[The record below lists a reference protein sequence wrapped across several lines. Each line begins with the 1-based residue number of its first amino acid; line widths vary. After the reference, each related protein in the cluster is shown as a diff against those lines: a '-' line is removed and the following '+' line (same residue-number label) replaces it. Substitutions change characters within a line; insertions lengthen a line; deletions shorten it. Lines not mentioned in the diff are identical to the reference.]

1 MESKNRL
8 VIVFFVVVT
17 LLFSC
22 NKKQKEIPA
31 EIIQKDS
38 MVNIIVDLHLADAI
52 LLNPLTQSKISDIS
66 SNRLYKTVLDKYNIT
81 RERFNKSID
90 YYAETP
96 AVLDSIYDKVI
107 EQLSLI
113 ESKGY
118 NDSLQLK

>member
-8 VIVFFVVVT
+8 VVIFLAFS

-22 NKKQKEIPA
+22 SRKQKEIPS
-31 EIIQKDS
+31 EIIQQDS
-38 MVNIIVDLHLADAI
+38 LVNIIVDIHLADAI

-66 SNRLYKTVLDKYNIT
+66 SNRLYKTVLDKYGIS

-90 YYAETP
+90 FYAETP

-118 NDSLQLK
+118 NDSLQRK